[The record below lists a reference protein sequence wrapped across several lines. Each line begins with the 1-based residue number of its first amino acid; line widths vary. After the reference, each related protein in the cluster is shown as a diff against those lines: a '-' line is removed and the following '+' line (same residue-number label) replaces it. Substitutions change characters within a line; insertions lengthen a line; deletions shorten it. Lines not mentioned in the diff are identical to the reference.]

1 MKIGVRLLNQLHQH
15 FRNRRRLR
23 VTHARLFL
31 RESVMK
37 RVLFSVVALSVPFA
51 VQALADEYRL
61 QPGDVV
67 EIGVANYAASGM
79 SLPGATGLIVKVML
93 HR

>member
-1 MKIGVRLLNQLHQH
+1 M
-15 FRNRRRLR
+15 
-23 VTHARLFL
+23 
-31 RESVMK
+31 
-37 RVLFSVVALSVPFA
+37 PFA

-79 SLPGATGLIVKVML
+79 RLPGATGLIVKVML